1 MGSTHTR
8 PDAHTRGAAGVVPAM
23 QIERLLPPAKQLL
36 TLKIDEATSDSW
48 LWEHSERVLRLAQ
61 MIAMLPALAA
71 ASADL
76 AALAAAA
83 LFHDAGWVVEFQQGR
98 WKRWQILGRPTND
111 IQRELGAALLQ
122 EHVGLLLPG
131 ATMRLACEAIRQCND
146 RSTTLL
152 EARLLA
158 EAEALDEVGTMYVL
172 RQLRQYQAEGRPLQ
186 QLANG
191 WQRQKEY
198 KYWELRLS
206 EGFRYEATRE
216 LARRRLEAV
225 DAFVTA
231 FARDLHG
238 SDVRQLLADAGRPM
252 APEPA

>member
-1 MGSTHTR
+1 MHVQPDGHTQS
-8 PDAHTRGAAGVVPAM
+8 AVGVVPAM
-23 QIERLLPPAKQLL
+23 QIERLLLPAKHLL
-36 TLKIDEATSDSW
+36 MLPIDEATSDPW
-48 LWEHSERVLRLAQ
+48 LWEHGERVLRLAQ
-61 MIAMLPALAA
+61 MIAMLPALQA

-76 AALAAAA
+76 TALAAAA

-122 EHVGLLLPG
+122 EHVGPLLPG
-131 ATMRLACEAIRQCND
+131 ATMRLACDAIRQCND

-172 RQLRQYQAEGRPLQ
+172 HQFRQYQAEGRPLQ

-231 FARDLHG
+231 FTRDLHG
-238 SDVRQLLADAGRPM
+238 NDVRQLLADAGRPV